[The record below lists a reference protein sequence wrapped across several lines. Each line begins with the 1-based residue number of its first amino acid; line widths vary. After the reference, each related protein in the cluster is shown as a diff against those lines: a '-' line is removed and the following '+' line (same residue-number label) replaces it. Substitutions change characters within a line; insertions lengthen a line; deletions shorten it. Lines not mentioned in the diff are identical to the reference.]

1 MLRST
6 AAQAC
11 HAQLPDLITLAQ
23 WQSKGRSCHKEITIV
38 TQCSLDRIGNLMRM
52 CHTWHGAISAAV
64 YLPLSP
70 QSGAA
75 TAHAAMEHLDR
86 WHSDN
91 EKLGKSPGS
100 CSLSLTGFCMLD
112 ITLQAEIVEDE
123 AAHLYPINA
132 LRNRALQAAQT
143 EVLLL
148 LDVDFMVSHNLNSAG
163 LQDHIYQAVQAEQ
176 LLVLPAFEASLE
188 NEAGQQLVDAA
199 CAGSKDAAQ
208 QLMLAGQLRPFH
220 GLRFVPGHGQTD
232 YGRWLS
238 ATAPYPVQYEEGFEP
253 YVLVSKT
260 IVPWY
265 DERFAGYLLVV
276 HPEAFVVHYP
286 HSYSASE
293 LTVKADAALQH
304 KIQESAAELKQLM
317 QEPLR
322 YLPPTMLSPCPVEG
336 SGYHTPAMLHE
347 GSLLEC
353 SKEEPAAGQS
363 AISPLWG
370 IQGESFKPDGYIS
383 KGWAKA
389 GYREGQQ
396 PPLLPVLTDLKHD
409 WGAVGDGIQDDT
421 EALLRAI
428 AATQN
433 GAIYL
438 PAGTYKLTAQV
449 NITHP
454 VVLRGASRSE
464 TTLLFPHS
472 LTDMFG
478 NTFDHRGFSQ
488 WSFRPGLIN
497 FVGDDPVGDSTL
509 FAMVTSPA
517 RRGDDVL
524 RIRAWLGHMP
534 VAGDYLRLV
543 QSDPPEGPH
552 AGSLINHLHG
562 SHDVIGPDVPEEL
575 QGRELVGTKHAAQLV
590 AVVRSVTADQ
600 VQLDRPLPFGVQ
612 PVWDPQI
619 HLVRSSLTE
628 AGIEDMTI
636 QFPDV
641 PYTGHFKEAGYNA
654 LYFHRTHHCW
664 ARNVAINNA
673 DYGLQADSTF
683 SCLFDSV
690 SLTGDG
696 GRSGHH
702 GIDLAWG
709 SHNLVSNF
717 VFSTSFIHDVSTEWF
732 TNSNVFSS
740 GSAPALNLDMH
751 RAAAFS
757 NLFTNL
763 SSQASLQLFDSSGAQ
778 GRGPHAAA
786 HNMFW
791 NIQSDDNQCV
801 HLPDP
806 GFGPNQAFVGI
817 DSCTIT
823 PTSPLF
829 VLAGWH
835 LEPSK
840 VPVWPLNLF
849 TALHA
854 TAS

>member
-1 MLRST
+1 ML
-6 AAQAC
+6 
-11 HAQLPDLITLAQ
+11 
-23 WQSKGRSCHKEITIV
+23 
-38 TQCSLDRIGNLMRM
+38 
-52 CHTWHGAISAAV
+52 
-64 YLPLSP
+64 
-70 QSGAA
+70 
-75 TAHAAMEHLDR
+75 
-86 WHSDN
+86 
-91 EKLGKSPGS
+91 
-100 CSLSLTGFCMLD
+100 
-112 ITLQAEIVEDE
+112 
-123 AAHLYPINA
+123 
-132 LRNRALQAAQT
+132 
-143 EVLLL
+143 
-148 LDVDFMVSHNLNSAG
+148 
-163 LQDHIYQAVQAEQ
+163 
-176 LLVLPAFEASLE
+176 
-188 NEAGQQLVDAA
+188 
-199 CAGSKDAAQ
+199 
-208 QLMLAGQLRPFH
+208 
-220 GLRFVPGHGQTD
+220 
-232 YGRWLS
+232 
-238 ATAPYPVQYEEGFEP
+238 
-253 YVLVSKT
+253 
-260 IVPWY
+260 
-265 DERFAGYLLVV
+265 
-276 HPEAFVVHYP
+276 
-286 HSYSASE
+286 
-293 LTVKADAALQH
+293 
-304 KIQESAAELKQLM
+304 
-317 QEPLR
+317 
-322 YLPPTMLSPCPVEG
+322 
-336 SGYHTPAMLHE
+336 
-347 GSLLEC
+347 
-353 SKEEPAAGQS
+353 
-363 AISPLWG
+363 
-370 IQGESFKPDGYIS
+370 
-383 KGWAKA
+383 
-389 GYREGQQ
+389 
-396 PPLLPVLTDLKHD
+396 
-409 WGAVGDGIQDDT
+409 
-421 EALLRAI
+421 
-428 AATQN
+428 
-433 GAIYL
+433 
-438 PAGTYKLTAQV
+438 
-449 NITHP
+449 
-454 VVLRGASRSE
+454 
-464 TTLLFPHS
+464 
-472 LTDMFG
+472 
-478 NTFDHRGFSQ
+478 
-488 WSFRPGLIN
+488 
-497 FVGDDPVGDSTL
+497 
-509 FAMVTSPA
+509 
-517 RRGDDVL
+517 
-524 RIRAWLGHMP
+524 
-534 VAGDYLRLV
+534 
-543 QSDPPEGPH
+543 
-552 AGSLINHLHG
+552 
-562 SHDVIGPDVPEEL
+562 
-575 QGRELVGTKHAAQLV
+575 
-590 AVVRSVTADQ
+590 Q

-619 HLVRSSLTE
+619 HLVSLVLVLCIGAHLTLILAECWPTLTGLFPCGTHPMASDWHISWAPTSAGTTQSALADAALLSLQVRSSLTE